1 MDDNPS
7 AFPKIGVRK
16 HSDVSTNSISVANL
30 LKNVDKSYDKDKKLL
45 KESERNPQFHIAY
58 HGSGAKF
65 DEFDHSHM
73 GEGEGRKISRSKGI
87 AEDLPYKD
95 GVKNFDEENK
105 KTTIRER
112 SGAVSD
118 NSSSNSLQLNSSAHL
133 SPRPLADSIDIA
145 KLQNNS
151 VTTLSSLQKY
161 LNKGSFD
168 KAINSPNDAV
178 RELGKALKMEKSL
191 LFARILGLKAK
202 K

>member
-87 AEDLPYKD
+87 TEDLPYKD
-95 GVKNFDEENK
+95 GVKNFDEDDK
-105 KTTIRER
+105 KNIHQREER
-112 SGAVSD
+112 CG
-118 NSSSNSLQLNSSAHL
+118 LRQL
-133 SPRPLADSIDIA
+133 II
-145 KLQNNS
+145 
-151 VTTLSSLQKY
+151 
-161 LNKGSFD
+161 
-168 KAINSPNDAV
+168 
-178 RELGKALKMEKSL
+178 
-191 LFARILGLKAK
+191 
-202 K
+202 